1 MEVPEQNQIWRT
13 RGNMMNSRF
22 SLRRRLILAFLSLSL
37 LVLLASGAG
46 FIYAQSADQ
55 AIQATKY
62 GIDQIQRVNE
72 LQSDWQNISELVG
85 VLFLT
90 RNVDQ
95 TAESIHTRFDI
106 FENELG
112 EWLNQPPGIQ
122 AGQITENQTIIND
135 IELKFSALSDTI
147 DEIIRLAA
155 EGQWAVARDM
165 RETVI
170 ARQQAEL
177 NSGLQ
182 RLIANIRAE
191 VQTSF
196 DEAARIQVFSRTVAI
211 ASIISSFVIALI
223 LGISVTRSI
232 IIPVQQLTEAAHRVT
247 LGDFQ
252 PIEPLKRSDEI
263 GNLSRS
269 FALMTDWLRESYEN
283 LEQRVFDR
291 TRELEQQNL
300 EIQVAAE
307 IARDISTFRN
317 PQDLLDTAVD
327 HIVRRFGYYH
337 AGIFL
342 LDDLKQYA
350 ILRAASGPTSA
361 DMLTGMHKL
370 RVGEVGI
377 VGNVAQTG
385 DSRVALD
392 VELDRNYY
400 KNPLLPE
407 TRTEIAIPIKS
418 SRDVIGVLDVQSN
431 IPGTFNESELHVL
444 EILSDLL
451 AVAIQNADLI
461 QEAEGNLNELENL
474 YSVLSKDSWRKIE
487 QSEGFKGYQYDQSG
501 TSPLTI
507 GSYEEMDN
515 GHQPGESIA
524 IPLTIRDQKIGTMT
538 VWPGTGGFL
547 PDDINFLNEVSIRIS
562 QAMESARLF
571 NEIQRRA
578 ENEKRVRQVST
589 HMRETLD
596 IESVLRT
603 AVEDIFDAFKLSQIS
618 VDLTPTDSLVLDL
631 RGDADGSS

>member
-1 MEVPEQNQIWRT
+1 MKT
-13 RGNMMNSRF
+13 GF

-62 GIDQIQRVNE
+62 GIDQIQRINE
-72 LQSDWQNISELVG
+72 LQSDWQDISEMVG

-95 TAESIHTRFDI
+95 TAERIHTRFNI

-112 EWLNQPPGIQ
+112 EWLDQPPGIQ
-122 AGQITENQTIIND
+122 SGQITENQTIIND
-135 IELKFSALSDTI
+135 IDLKFSALSDTI

-155 EGQWAVARDM
+155 EGQWAIARDM
-165 RETVI
+165 RETLL

-177 NSGLQ
+177 NSGMQ
-182 RLIANIRAE
+182 RLVTNIRADVE
-191 VQTSF
+191 TSF

-211 ASIISSFVIALI
+211 ASIIASFVIALV

-232 IIPVQQLTEAAHRVT
+232 IVPIQQLTEAAQRVT

-252 PIEPLKRSDEI
+252 PFEPLKRSDEI

-269 FALMTDWLRESYEN
+269 FALMTDWLRDSYEN
-283 LEQRVFDR
+283 LEQRVLDR
-291 TRELEQQNL
+291 TSELERQNL

-307 IARDISTFRN
+307 IARDISTFRD
-317 PQDLLDTAVD
+317 PQELLDSAVD
-327 HIVRRFGYYH
+327 LIVRRFGYYH

-361 DMLTGMHKL
+361 DMLTGVHKL
-370 RVGEVGI
+370 KVGEVGI

-385 DSRVALD
+385 VSRIALD
-392 VELDRNYY
+392 VELDKTYY

-407 TRTEIAIPIKS
+407 TRTEIAIPIKIS
-418 SRDVIGVLDVQSN
+418 HDVIGVLDVQSN
-431 IPGTFNESELHVL
+431 ISGTFNESELHVL
-444 EILSDLL
+444 EILGDLL

-474 YSVLSKDSWRKIE
+474 YSVLSKDAWRTIE
-487 QSEGFKGYQYDQSG
+487 QSEGIKGYQYDLSG
-501 TSPLTI
+501 TNPLT
-507 GSYEEMDN
+507 SRSFEEMDN
-515 GHQPGESIA
+515 GHQPGESII
-524 IPLTIRDQKIGTMT
+524 IPLFIRDQKIGTMT
-538 VWPGTGGFL
+538 VWPRIEGFM
-547 PDDINFLNEVSIRIS
+547 PDDINFLNEISIRIS
-562 QAMESARLF
+562 QSMESARLF

-578 ENEKRVRQVST
+578 ENERRVRRAST

-603 AVEDIFDAFKLSQIS
+603 AVEDIYDTFKLSQIS
-618 VDLTPTDSLVLDL
+618 VDLSATDSLVPDL
-631 RGDADGSS
+631 HGDADGSS

>member
-1 MEVPEQNQIWRT
+1 
-13 RGNMMNSRF
+13 MMKTGF

-62 GIDQIQRVNE
+62 GIDQIQRINE
-72 LQSDWQNISELVG
+72 LQSDWQDISEMVG

-95 TAESIHTRFDI
+95 TAERIHTRFNI

-112 EWLNQPPGIQ
+112 EWLDQPPGIQ
-122 AGQITENQTIIND
+122 SGQITENQTIIND
-135 IELKFSALSDTI
+135 IDLKFSALSDTI

-155 EGQWAVARDM
+155 EGQWAIARDM
-165 RETVI
+165 RETLL

-177 NSGLQ
+177 NSGMQ
-182 RLIANIRAE
+182 RLVTNIRADVE
-191 VQTSF
+191 TSF

-211 ASIISSFVIALI
+211 ASIIASFVIALV

-232 IIPVQQLTEAAHRVT
+232 IVPIQQLTEAAQRVT

-252 PIEPLKRSDEI
+252 PFEPLKRSDEI

-269 FALMTDWLRESYEN
+269 FALMTDWLRDSYEN
-283 LEQRVFDR
+283 LEQRVLDR
-291 TRELEQQNL
+291 TSELERQNL

-307 IARDISTFRN
+307 IARDISTFRD
-317 PQDLLDTAVD
+317 PQELLDSAVD
-327 HIVRRFGYYH
+327 LIVRRFGYYH

-361 DMLTGMHKL
+361 DMLTGVHKL
-370 RVGEVGI
+370 KVGEVGI

-385 DSRVALD
+385 VSRIALD
-392 VELDRNYY
+392 VELDKTYY

-407 TRTEIAIPIKS
+407 TRTEIAIPIKIS
-418 SRDVIGVLDVQSN
+418 HDVIGVLDVQSN
-431 IPGTFNESELHVL
+431 ISGTFNESELHVL
-444 EILSDLL
+444 EILGDLL

-474 YSVLSKDSWRKIE
+474 YSVLSKDAWRTIE
-487 QSEGFKGYQYDQSG
+487 QSEGIKGYQYDLSG
-501 TSPLTI
+501 TNPLT
-507 GSYEEMDN
+507 SRSFEEMDN
-515 GHQPGESIA
+515 GHQPGESII
-524 IPLTIRDQKIGTMT
+524 IPLFIRDQKIGTMT
-538 VWPGTGGFL
+538 VWPRIEGFM
-547 PDDINFLNEVSIRIS
+547 PDDINFLNEISIRIS
-562 QAMESARLF
+562 QSMESARLF

-578 ENEKRVRQVST
+578 ENERRVRRAST

-603 AVEDIFDAFKLSQIS
+603 AVEDIYDTFKLSQIS
-618 VDLTPTDSLVLDL
+618 VDLSATDSLVPDL
-631 RGDADGSS
+631 HGDADGSS

>member
-13 RGNMMNSRF
+13 RGNMMKSRF

-327 HIVRRFGYYH
+327 LIVRRFGYYH

-385 DSRVALD
+385 VSRVALD

-407 TRTEIAIPIKS
+407 TRTEIAIPIKIS
-418 SRDVIGVLDVQSN
+418 HDVIGVLDVQSN

-474 YSVLSKDSWRKIE
+474 YSVLSKESWRKIE

-631 RGDADGSS
+631 HGDADGSS

>member
-1 MEVPEQNQIWRT
+1 MK
-13 RGNMMNSRF
+13 SRF

-62 GIDQIQRVNE
+62 GIDQIQRINE
-72 LQSDWQNISELVG
+72 LQSDWQNISEMVG

-95 TAESIHTRFDI
+95 TAERIHTRFNI

-112 EWLNQPPGIQ
+112 EWSDQPPGIQ
-122 AGQITENQTIIND
+122 AGQIAENRTIIND
-135 IELKFSALSDTI
+135 IDLKFSALSDTI

-165 RETVI
+165 RETVL

-232 IIPVQQLTEAAHRVT
+232 IVPVQQLTDAAHKVT

-307 IARDISTFRN
+307 IARDISTFRD

-327 HIVRRFGYYH
+327 LIVRRFGYYH

-350 ILRAASGPTSA
+350 ILRAASGPTSV

-385 DSRVALD
+385 VSRVALD

-407 TRTEIAIPIKS
+407 TRTEIAIPIKIS
-418 SRDVIGVLDVQSN
+418 HDVIGVLDVQSN

-501 TSPLTI
+501 TSPLTLS
-507 GSYEEMDN
+507 SYEEMDN
-515 GHQPGESIA
+515 GQQPGESIA

-538 VWPGTGGFL
+538 VWSGTGGFL

-603 AVEDIFDAFKLSQIS
+603 AVEDIYDTFKLSQIS

-631 RGDADGSS
+631 HGDADGSS

>member
-1 MEVPEQNQIWRT
+1 
-13 RGNMMNSRF
+13 MMKTGF

-62 GIDQIQRVNE
+62 GIDQIQRINE
-72 LQSDWQNISELVG
+72 LQSDWQDISEMVG

-95 TAESIHTRFDI
+95 TAERIHTRFNI

-112 EWLNQPPGIQ
+112 EWLDQPPGIQ
-122 AGQITENQTIIND
+122 SGQITENQTIIND
-135 IELKFSALSDTI
+135 IDLKFSALSDTI

-155 EGQWAVARDM
+155 EGQWAIARDM
-165 RETVI
+165 RETLL

-177 NSGLQ
+177 NSGMQ
-182 RLIANIRAE
+182 RLVTNIRADVE
-191 VQTSF
+191 TSF

-211 ASIISSFVIALI
+211 ASIIASFVIALV

-232 IIPVQQLTEAAHRVT
+232 IVPIQQLTEAAQRVT

-252 PIEPLKRSDEI
+252 PFEPLKRSDEI

-269 FALMTDWLRESYEN
+269 FALMTDWLRDSYEN
-283 LEQRVFDR
+283 LEQRVLDR
-291 TRELEQQNL
+291 TSELERQNL

-307 IARDISTFRN
+307 IARDISTFRD
-317 PQDLLDTAVD
+317 PQELLDSAVD
-327 HIVRRFGYYH
+327 LIVRRFGYYH

-361 DMLTGMHKL
+361 DMLTGVHKL
-370 RVGEVGI
+370 KVGEVGI

-385 DSRVALD
+385 VSRIALD
-392 VELDRNYY
+392 VELDKTYY

-407 TRTEIAIPIKS
+407 TRTEIAIPIKIS
-418 SRDVIGVLDVQSN
+418 HDVIGVLDVQSN
-431 IPGTFNESELHVL
+431 ISGTFNESELHVL
-444 EILSDLL
+444 EILGDLL

-461 QEAEGNLNELENL
+461 QEAEGSLNELENL
-474 YSVLSKDSWRKIE
+474 YSVLSKDAWRTIE
-487 QSEGFKGYQYDQSG
+487 QSEGIKGYQYDLSG
-501 TSPLTI
+501 TNPLT
-507 GSYEEMDN
+507 SRSFEEMDN
-515 GHQPGESIA
+515 GHQPGESII
-524 IPLTIRDQKIGTMT
+524 IPLFIRDQKIGTMT
-538 VWPGTGGFL
+538 VWPRIEGFM
-547 PDDINFLNEVSIRIS
+547 PDDINFLNEISIRIS
-562 QAMESARLF
+562 QSMESARLF

-578 ENEKRVRQVST
+578 ENERRVRRAST

-603 AVEDIFDAFKLSQIS
+603 AVEDIYDTFKLSQIS
-618 VDLTPTDSLVLDL
+618 VDLSATDSLVPDL
-631 RGDADGSS
+631 HGDADGSS